1 MLLEAIEPIEDTKD
15 FNIHKDTCLTLAATH
30 THTCWTCCILHS
42 WLPDNTDETLDWIE
56 VPAVMKTNYLDDS
69 RHCQEILLDATLH
82 HISVIVFCREYSTFS
97 VSPDTKVLSP
107 QRRGWWQN
115 EAITS
120 YATAP
125 LSFKSS
131 KGQKAQI
138 SRKNPAGVNPKWKQ
152 TKCQICSACEF
163 ITMWMS
169 PLQNEISAALMH
181 ESGGCISGRDPPPI
195 LVHTS
200 CPPEP
205 PLPLPVLFPIA
216 IMQWC
221 HEETRKAV
229 LTPSFL
235 ELKGRW
241 IGLTTARR
249 NVALTA
255 HDGTT
260 R

>member
-1 MLLEAIEPIEDTKD
+1 MWSSSAGILNFFCFPWHKGVIATEKGLMAKWSYNAI
-15 FNIHKDTCLTLAATH
+15 C
-30 THTCWTCCILHS
+30 
-42 WLPDNTDETLDWIE
+42 
-56 VPAVMKTNYLDDS
+56 DS
-69 RHCQEILLDATLH
+69 S
-82 HISVIVFCREYSTFS
+82 SVFWKLKRS
-97 VSPDTKVLSP
+97 
-107 QRRGWWQN
+107 
-115 EAITS
+115 
-120 YATAP
+120 
-125 LSFKSS
+125 
-131 KGQKAQI
+131 KAQI
-138 SRKNPAGVNPKWKQ
+138 PRKNPAGVNPKWKQ

-169 PLQNEISAALMH
+169 PLQNKISAALMH

-221 HEETRKAV
+221 HEESRKAV

>member
-1 MLLEAIEPIEDTKD
+1 MAKWSYNAI
-15 FNIHKDTCLTLAATH
+15 
-30 THTCWTCCILHS
+30 
-42 WLPDNTDETLDWIE
+42 
-56 VPAVMKTNYLDDS
+56 YDS
-69 RHCQEILLDATLH
+69 S
-82 HISVIVFCREYSTFS
+82 SVFWKLKRS
-97 VSPDTKVLSP
+97 
-107 QRRGWWQN
+107 
-115 EAITS
+115 
-120 YATAP
+120 
-125 LSFKSS
+125 
-131 KGQKAQI
+131 KAQI
-138 SRKNPAGVNPKWKQ
+138 PRKNPAGGNPKWKQ

-169 PLQNEISAALMH
+169 PLQNKISAALMH

-221 HEETRKAV
+221 HEESRKAV

-241 IGLTTARR
+241 IGRFNDSTQKCSTHCSWWDDEVNVWMWMLTSSLLLMLDKKIGLYINQNSCTAG
-249 NVALTA
+249 NNDLKHIFVQDSVGNSSQLCLWTKMCVSILNFCPVLAIGHSVARSSIL
-255 HDGTT
+255 
-260 R
+260 